1 MRSTASIARRSSA
14 GEHLTKTR
22 GELRGV
28 IDEPG
33 VVAGEPSRLDSELFP
48 QGSRRA
54 VAQLAGRLLADS
66 EHEVG
71 RARSQC
77 LQVGL
82 PAHAGRKLVTEPE
95 LFVGVMLR
103 IDLAAEPLDERLL
116 GHRDV
121 RLREEKPPGA
131 DAVAGE
137 RRRSEF
143 VGETA
148 LFDAVGQQ
156 LQERGFVGDDDGC
169 EVAVRLQ
176 ERQAGHGATAGAED
190 GRGSAIDVLD
200 ERREIVGALFGAG
213 ALRAV
218 VQDAPFDATR
228 VGGEDGVIGG
238 ELVGEGSEGVG
249 IHRRADQDEQR
260 SLAAEL
266 VVQTDVGEV
275 ELSCGGVH
283 GVLLVSETVSLPG
296 TAMATIQGRA
306 GSDRAPYP
314 LSARWLI
321 RAVILPPG
329 LRVRN
334 GRYSRRMSAFGT
346 LATPVG
352 VVGVVG
358 DGVAIT
364 RVTWRATPPEGSVV
378 VSEPGD
384 DPLLA
389 EALAQLRAY
398 FDGRLQHFDVP
409 VDLGVQTA
417 ATRAVLVALHETV
430 THGETITYG
439 GLAARSGTAVPA
451 RGIGSI
457 MGANPVPLIVP
468 CHRVV
473 AGDGLG
479 GYSGGEVGRGL
490 ETKRWLLEHEGALPT
505 SLF

>member
-1 MRSTASIARRSSA
+1 MASIGGRSSA
-14 GEHLTKTR
+14 VEHLTKTR
-22 GELRGV
+22 GELPGV
-28 IDEPG
+28 IDESG
-33 VVAGEPSRLDSELFP
+33 VVAGEPGRLDSEPFP
-48 QGSRRA
+48 EGSRRA
-54 VAQLAGRLLADS
+54 FAQLADRLPADS

-121 RLREEKPPGA
+121 RLREEEPPGA

-137 RRRSEF
+137 RRRPEF
-143 VGETA
+143 VGEAA

-156 LQERGFVGDDDGC
+156 FQEWGFVGDDDGY

-176 ERQAGHGATAGAED
+176 DRQAGHGAAAGAED
-190 GRGSAIDVLD
+190 ARGSAIDVLD
-200 ERREIVGALFGAG
+200 ERREIIGALLGTG

-218 VQDAPFDATR
+218 VQDAPFDPAR

-266 VVQTDVGEV
+266 VVQTDIGEV
-275 ELSCGGVH
+275 ERGRGGVH
-283 GVLLVSETVSLPG
+283 RVLLVSEMVIVHGKGCHHPG
-296 TAMATIQGRA
+296 SRRKRRGAIPSPREIAPPRR
-306 GSDRAPYP
+306 DR
-314 LSARWLI
+314 SA
-321 RAVILPPG
+321 G

-352 VVGVVG
+352 VVGVVS
-358 DGVAIT
+358 DGGAIT
-364 RVTWRATPPEGSVV
+364 RVTWRSTPPDGSVV
-378 VSEPGD
+378 VSEPGA
-384 DPLLA
+384 DPLLT

-398 FDGRLQHFDVP
+398 FDGRLRCFDVP

-417 ATRAVLVALHETV
+417 ATKAVLLALHETV
-430 THGETITYG
+430 AQGETITYG

-479 GYSGGEVGRGL
+479 GYSGGDVGRGL